1 MNYKL
6 IKYYEDIII
15 KRQVLKHSMK
25 GLYIYKSLNK
35 IQFVKEIKIKTVSN
49 FLKVAI
55 TYEPN
60 HMYQIALTKPHVFFI
75 TLCPKYVASYIS
87 L

>member
-1 MNYKL
+1 
-6 IKYYEDIII
+6 
-15 KRQVLKHSMK
+15 MK

-49 FLKVAI
+49 FLKVTI

-60 HMYQIALTKPHVFFI
+60 HMYQIALQNLMCFLSPFVQNM
-75 TLCPKYVASYIS
+75 
-87 L
+87 